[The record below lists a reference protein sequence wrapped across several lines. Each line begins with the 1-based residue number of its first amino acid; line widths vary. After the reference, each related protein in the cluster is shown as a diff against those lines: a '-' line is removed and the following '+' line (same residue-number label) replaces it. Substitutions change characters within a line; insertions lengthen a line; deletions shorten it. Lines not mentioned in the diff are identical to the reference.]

1 MLSNEHREN
10 HVGKNIRSLREFYR
24 EKLEDLAFNLD
35 IDVSDISRYENGK
48 RYPNHKTLEKIARHY
63 CITLDELIYGDFSH
77 LRSDFLQFT
86 DPQKI
91 NELSDTLFP
100 IVCSEKALRDEW
112 FQKAYMIH
120 IRIFENLKK
129 GISYSEKEMN
139 ECLTCYGNS
148 CKKNSTP
155 EAFANL
161 CSWNIF
167 FAFCLFLQS
176 NPNTKHGI
184 ELLHENHCSYCMPSF
199 DGMEDTETEQN
210 AKIQSQWEEAEK
222 KIVFFIRKLKESK
235 IYADLAEYDIALL
248 YVLGLVKN
256 QLTFEMN
263 KKIGT
268 EMMRTF
274 HFFGNPYAEAYVKKL
289 TVS

>member
-63 CITLDELIYGDFSH
+63 CITLDELIYGDFSR

-120 IRIFENLKK
+120 IRIFEHLKK

-148 CKKNSTP
+148 CK
-155 EAFANL
+155 NL
-161 CSWNIF
+161 
-167 FAFCLFLQS
+167 LFYREGRGDFYDSCKGEKSDGRGYGIGVFVRQTLQ
-176 NPNTKHGI
+176 GV
-184 ELLHENHCSYCMPSF
+184 C
-199 DGMEDTETEQN
+199 
-210 AKIQSQWEEAEK
+210 
-222 KIVFFIRKLKESK
+222 V
-235 IYADLAEYDIALL
+235 
-248 YVLGLVKN
+248 
-256 QLTFEMN
+256 
-263 KKIGT
+263 
-268 EMMRTF
+268 
-274 HFFGNPYAEAYVKKL
+274 
-289 TVS
+289 